1 MSAARQH
8 FPSPA
13 ESQPALLQSSSRS
26 SHYGAWGRSG
36 AWGSRRSSWNSLA
49 RGHSL
54 KHKPPS
60 AEHESLLSGDR
71 HRVGDREPDG
81 AERVFHHRRT
91 LSLDNK
97 GSCDL
102 LELASIPSGH
112 RGTCRPGTTS
122 GGSEHQDCNGRMP
135 SIAKEIFPK
144 MNNRKERGEDDEE
157 IDYVSTWCG
166 EPGVTVQC
174 CGKPQFRPQVLV
186 SLPYG
191 WESLQKCCKYRWR
204 MSLNVG
210 GSRQAHTTLSGCPQ
224 GSCADRW

>member
-1 MSAARQH
+1 MSLDLQRLPLLSQH
-8 FPSPA
+8 TPSLRVTKKSTWRSLWPETGQHA
-13 ESQPALLQSSSRS
+13 PFLCPGWLNPCPALLQSSSRS

-60 AEHESLLSGDR
+60 AEHESLLSGER
-71 HRVGDREPDG
+71 HRAGDKEPDG
-81 AERVFHHRRT
+81 AGRVFHHRRT

-102 LELASIPSGH
+102 LELASVPSSH
-112 RGTCRPGTTS
+112 RGTRKLGTVPGA
-122 GGSEHQDCNGRMP
+122 SEHQDCNGKMP

-157 IDYVSTWCG
+157 IDYVSTWCRA
-166 EPGVTVQC
+166 PGVVLRC
-174 CGKPQFRPQVLV
+174 CGKPQLHPQVL
-186 SLPYG
+186 
-191 WESLQKCCKYRWR
+191 
-204 MSLNVG
+204 
-210 GSRQAHTTLSGCPQ
+210 
-224 GSCADRW
+224 